1 MNKIRSFI
9 RFHLFSV
16 SLREKLLFVRN
27 LAIAVKSGMSLIA
40 GLELIKA
47 QTQSKTMSK
56 ILVALMA
63 DVQKGMFLSK
73 GMENYPSAFDNLFV
87 NVVKV
92 GETSGTLHENLNYL
106 ATELM
111 KKDAFRKKI
120 RGAMVYPIVVFI
132 ATIAVSVL
140 LLVFLLPRLM
150 PVFANLKTELPLPT
164 RMLIAMSNGLI
175 SYGPLVALG
184 VFVLIVLI
192 WAILKINK
200 VKYVI
205 HYSYFF
211 WPIVR
216 RIVVQTNMA
225 NISRTMGILLKSG
238 VKIVETLQIT
248 AKILENRVY
257 RTELED
263 AAIQVQKGEYFYKHL
278 EKRRRVFPPTF
289 YGLVAVGENTGNLIE
304 NLEYLNE
311 FYEKDVDD
319 FMKNVSTLLEPLLLL
334 ILGVTVGFIALAT
347 ILPIFQITKGI

>member
-73 GMENYPSAFDNLFV
+73 GMENYPSAFDNIFV
-87 NVVKV
+87 NAVKV
-92 GETSGTLHENLNYL
+92 GDTRGPLH
-106 ATELM
+106 A
-111 KKDAFRKKI
+111 
-120 RGAMVYPIVVFI
+120 
-132 ATIAVSVL
+132 
-140 LLVFLLPRLM
+140 
-150 PVFANLKTELPLPT
+150 

-225 NISRTMGILLKSG
+225 NISRTMGI
-238 VKIVETLQIT
+238 
-248 AKILENRVY
+248 
-257 RTELED
+257 
-263 AAIQVQKGEYFYKHL
+263 F
-278 EKRRRVFPPTF
+278 
-289 YGLVAVGENTGNLIE
+289 
-304 NLEYLNE
+304 
-311 FYEKDVDD
+311 
-319 FMKNVSTLLEPLLLL
+319 
-334 ILGVTVGFIALAT
+334 
-347 ILPIFQITKGI
+347 